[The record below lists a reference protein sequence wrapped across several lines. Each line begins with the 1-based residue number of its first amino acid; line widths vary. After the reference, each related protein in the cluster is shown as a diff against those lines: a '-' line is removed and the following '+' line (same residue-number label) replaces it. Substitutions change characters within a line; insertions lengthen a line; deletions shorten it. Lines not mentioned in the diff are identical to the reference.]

1 MTRAAVVAGAVV
13 VVAAVVVVVVVFAAA
28 ADVFVADADEG
39 FFVVVVVL
47 GTDAY
52 YDGSADVEFVDVGV
66 VGTAGAC
73 GNVDDNDWMSKL
85 VGHGRAFRDRTYWR
99 ALG

>member
-13 VVAAVVVVVVVFAAA
+13 VVAVVVVVVVVVFAAA
-28 ADVFVADADEG
+28 ADIFVADADEG
-39 FFVVVVVL
+39 FFVVVL

-52 YDGSADVEFVDVGV
+52 YDGSADVEFVDFGV

>member
-13 VVAAVVVVVVVFAAA
+13 VVAVVVVVVGFAAA

-39 FFVVVVVL
+39 FFVVVL